1 MAIYVRIYCR
11 RCRFG
16 DEDRAKSLVSLGQ
29 SLLVLVLLVFSLL
42 PLTYVYTGY
51 RLDSR
56 PVNEYPLNVV
66 FFVSQMLP
74 PLAINFVIPGI
85 YFLKNKNIRTA
96 MLREA
101 KDVLDEILERAWY
114 DVSR

>member
-11 RCRFG
+11 QCRFG

-29 SLLVLVLLVFSLL
+29 SLFVLVFLVLSLT
-42 PLTYVYTGY
+42 PLAYVTVGY
-51 RLDSR
+51 RFDSQ
-56 PVNEYPLNVV
+56 PLNEFPLNLV
-66 FFVSQMLP
+66 FFVSYLLP
-74 PLAINFVIPGI
+74 PLAVNFFIPGL
-85 YFLKNKNIRTA
+85 YFLKNKAIRTA

-101 KDVLDEILERAWY
+101 KDVVDEILERAWY